1 MNNDKLI
8 LQISALDKN
17 ILLADGFNDAV
28 IGLTYRD
35 DELVALYSKE
45 KIIQIL
51 IHEQDMT
58 CEDAI
63 EYFEYNI
70 EGSYVGK
77 KTPVYYSFYFEDEEG
92 ADEWY

>member
-17 ILLADGFNDAV
+17 ILLADGFNNAV

-35 DELVALYSKE
+35 DELVALYSRD

-51 IHEQDMT
+51 IDEQEMSY
-58 CEDAI
+58 EDAV

-70 EGSYVGK
+70 EGSYVGR
-77 KTPVYYSFYFEDEEG
+77 KTPVYYSFYEKDG
-92 ADEWY
+92 PDEWY